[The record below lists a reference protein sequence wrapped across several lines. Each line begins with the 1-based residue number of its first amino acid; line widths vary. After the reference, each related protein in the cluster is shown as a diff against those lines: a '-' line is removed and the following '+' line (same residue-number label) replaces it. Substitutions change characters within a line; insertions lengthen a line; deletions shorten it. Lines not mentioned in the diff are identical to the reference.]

1 MEANLHEPVEEFDID
16 PILNKLMVATTKG
29 PGTMVNLEYD
39 EILQLIENVGKVINE
54 QPMLLRLKA
63 PLVVGTDMHG

>member
-1 MEANLHEPVEEFDID
+1 MA
-16 PILNKLMVATTKG
+16 ATTKG

-39 EILQLIENVGKVINE
+39 EILQLIENVGKIINS

-63 PLVVGTDMHG
+63 PLTVGTDMHG